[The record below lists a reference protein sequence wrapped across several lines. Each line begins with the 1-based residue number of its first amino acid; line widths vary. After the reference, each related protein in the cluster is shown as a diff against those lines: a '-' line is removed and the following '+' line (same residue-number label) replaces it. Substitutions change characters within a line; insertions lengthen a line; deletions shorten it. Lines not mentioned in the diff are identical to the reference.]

1 MTCESRLSIV
11 SALCGQFLNP
21 ALETAVTSR
30 VKMKTDVKVHSVR
43 STALVWCNYAITPL
57 FTDRPIRSKV
67 DHDLLV

>member
-11 SALCGQFLNP
+11 SALCGQFLDA

-30 VKMKTDVKVHSVR
+30 VKMKTDVRVHSVR
-43 STALVWCNYAITPL
+43 STALVWCNNAITPL
-57 FTDRPIRSKV
+57 FAYRPIRSEV